1 MTPEM
6 IVELARNTVQTA
18 VLLSLPLL
26 GIALAVTILMSII
39 QVVTSMQENTISTVP
54 RLLAVGVA
62 AVMLAP
68 WMLQRLSWFTHQV
81 FEDMARFAK

>member
-1 MTPEM
+1 
-6 IVELARNTVQTA
+6 
-18 VLLSLPLL
+18 LPLL

-62 AVMLAP
+62 AVVLAP
-68 WMLQRLSWFTHQV
+68 WMLQRLSLFTHQV
-81 FEDMARFAK
+81 FEDMARLAK